1 MGAQLGLIFGQLCVL
16 ALPGFGIEPTAFA
29 VVGMAAFFIG
39 VVQAPVTGIVLVIEM
54 TASFTMLLP
63 MLVAG
68 AIAVL
73 LRNTPIY
80 DALRERAARHMLT
93 NSAGSGWNKKRD
105 GQSERIS

>member
-1 MGAQLGLIFGQLCVL
+1 MFGQLCVL

-29 VVGMAAFFIG
+29 VIGMAAFFIG

-63 MLVAG
+63 MLAAG
-68 AIAVL
+68 AVAMLLPVL

-80 DALRERAARHMLT
+80 DALRERAARHT
-93 NSAGSGWNKKRD
+93 PTSAAEAAWNKDRN
-105 GQSERIS
+105 G